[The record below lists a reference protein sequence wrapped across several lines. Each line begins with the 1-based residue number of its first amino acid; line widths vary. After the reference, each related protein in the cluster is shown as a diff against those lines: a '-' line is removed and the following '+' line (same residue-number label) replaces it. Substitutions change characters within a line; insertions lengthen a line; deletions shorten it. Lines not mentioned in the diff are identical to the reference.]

1 MQIKYLVKTIFINLL
16 ILLIINAISA
26 EDIDPNTIPNLSPDE
41 LCKLD
46 PNIIVKNFNLLTPE
60 QKECL
65 VSNQIGAVAEANPT
79 SLGDLRQYNPDS
91 INNMMRIKRGG
102 IWDHVSYQGATLNK
116 DGTISGGEIK
126 DKQGNIIKNSQN
138 LDKEGDFIL
147 GSFEFLAKAATELI
161 TYSNVD
167 GTKIKFNIPQGASLT
182 MINNDNS
189 FETTSSPGVE
199 SEIISKCPGPLIYSA
214 LEQDSRLSITKNLNS
229 IYEFSYGALEFDANG
244 KKQLLRTERTSKA
257 EIDPCQ
263 GFVCIT
269 LAPEAK
275 FDNEE
280 QLDSF
285 YLENP
290 ETGKD
295 YTFCL
300 EKKEGDGYKTLNQFT
315 LNGIINFMNYEKSKL
330 YTGTDP
336 DTTATFTIQD
346 GVARNFKVENK
357 KDSLVSYTFPSE
369 SFTIQEEK
377 ERYVIHEPL
386 LTIDYTLDSYSSI
399 TFFNT
404 PDMWVDKKILYQTA
418 QKNSKVIFLPF
429 AHPEIFIYLS
439 KRNSEQ
445 YKTYLK

>member
-1 MQIKYLVKTIFINLL
+1 MLKKISLF
-16 ILLIINAISA
+16 LIILIISSTYVFA
-26 EDIDPNTIPNLSPDE
+26 QLGEGGSEGGASCPDPNSLNDLSDADFKNEYPQLYESNPNCLTDDQMIRAHE
-41 LCKLD
+41 LGLD
-46 PNIIVKNFNLLTPE
+46 KGRDLGPLNPQEV
-60 QKECL
+60 QKFGAEIGQDWSNY
-65 VSNQIGAVAEANPT
+65 VSFEGVNVNE
-79 SLGDLRQYNPDS
+79 
-91 INNMMRIKRGG
+91 
-102 IWDHVSYQGATLNK
+102 
-116 DGTISGGEIK
+116 DGTLSN
-126 DKQGNIIKNSQN
+126 GNIV
-138 LDKEGDFIL
+138 DKKGNTFSGAKSIRQENGVTIADF
-147 GSFEFLAKAATELI
+147 FTFLAKATTELI

-167 GTKIKFNIPQGASLT
+167 GTKIRFNVPAGGSVT
-182 MINNDNS
+182 MINNDDS

-280 QLDSF
+280 QLDSL

-346 GVARNFKVENK
+346 GIARNFKVENK

-386 LTIDYTLDSYSSI
+386 L
-399 TFFNT
+399 
-404 PDMWVDKKILYQTA
+404 KI
-418 QKNSKVIFLPF
+418 
-429 AHPEIFIYLS
+429 
-439 KRNSEQ
+439 NSEQ